1 MRQAYAD
8 LEAYKK
14 VIEQQLRD
22 ADKKLAEN
30 MFQIQRLNRDKERKD
45 KEIFNLEMA
54 ARAVIDMVQPHC

>member
-1 MRQAYAD
+1 M
-8 LEAYKK
+8 

-30 MFQIQRLNRDKERKD
+30 MFQIQGLNRDKEHKD

-54 ARAVIDMVQPHC
+54 ARPVIDMVQPRC